1 MGELFVVGMSWRTAP
16 VAVREKLAFREEEVS
31 GTVAKLVAQPGVNE
45 ALLISTCNRVE
56 VYGVAEAAL
65 AGADLTRAFLAG
77 ERKISLSEV
86 GSALYQ
92 HHGPAAV
99 RHVFRVASAL
109 DSLVVGEAQILG
121 QLKSA
126 YQVASRAR
134 ASGPTLARCLERAFG
149 VAKRVRSETT
159 IARGAANVS
168 SVAVELATRVFG
180 DLSGKSVLVVGAG
193 KMSTLAARHLRSAG
207 TDRIVVT
214 NRSPARAE
222 ELAAL
227 IDGISAPWEDLAG
240 QLAEADVVI
249 SSTGARE
256 PVLTLPLFK
265 KVTKARR
272 WKPMMIVDIAV
283 PRDADP
289 AIGELDGVYLFDID
303 DLDKVVAK
311 NLAERS
317 KAAEHGARIVEHEAV
332 QFEQWLRGQEVVPTI
347 RALRDKFSQ
356 VAAAETQKLIDQ
368 MARRELSAEERAE
381 ALHRLSQL
389 IVKKLLHLPTTVLRS
404 STGSSLQWRVEA
416 VTSMFG
422 LQVPLLAPGE
432 SGGGAAGSGSG
443 GGLLDGEDDGEED
456 EDERAAP
463 SEARVPV
470 EAGRGAGAGKQR
482 KASS

>member
-31 GTVAKLVAQPGVNE
+31 DVVARLVTQPGVRE

-56 VYGVAEAAL
+56 VYGVGDAAEAGSLTTRSFLAEQRKVAL
-65 AGADLTRAFLAG
+65 AD
-77 ERKISLSEV
+77 V
-86 GSALYQ
+86 GSALYL

-99 RHVFRVASAL
+99 RHVFRVASSL

-126 YQVASRAR
+126 YNVAGKVRAT
-134 ASGPTLARCLERAFG
+134 GPTLARCLERAFG

-193 KMSTLAARHLRSAG
+193 KMSKLAARHLRSAG

-214 NRSPARAE
+214 NRSVARAE

-227 IDGISAPWEDLAG
+227 IDGIAAPWEDLAQ

-256 PVLTLPLFK
+256 PVLTLPMFK

-272 WKPMMIVDIAV
+272 WKPMMIIDIAV

-289 AIGELDGVYLFDID
+289 EIGELDGVYLFDID

-311 NLAERS
+311 NLSERA
-317 KAAEHGARIVEHEAV
+317 KAAEHGARIIEHEAD

-347 RALRDKFSQ
+347 RALREKFGQ
-356 VAAAETQKLIDQ
+356 VAVAETQKVIDA
-368 MARRELSAEERAE
+368 MARRDYTAAERAE

-389 IVKKLLHLPTTVLRS
+389 IVNKLLHQPTTVLRS
-404 STGSSLQWRVEA
+404 SAGPSLQERVEA

-432 SGGGAAGSGSG
+432 SKVSG
-443 GGLLDGEDDGEED
+443 GGEED
-456 EDERAAP
+456 EDDDEDTQVRGGESAART
-463 SEARVPV
+463 EGV
-470 EAGRGAGAGKQR
+470 AGRAGAQR